1 MKPNILIT
9 DILIKDFVYEF
20 KKKFNVDCL
29 WSKKNIID
37 FNKYEAVVVTG
48 GFNTNKK
55 FLSKF
60 KNLKI
65 VSVFGVGYD
74 GVDLKFCRK
83 NKIDVT
89 NTPKVLTN
97 DVADLGLGLMIDLSR
112 KINSGHNYILE
123 KKWPDNPFNL
133 TNSLTNKIVGVVG
146 MGEIG
151 KAFAIRAKSLSM
163 KIVYYGPNNKRLN
176 YKYYKNL
183 EDMVGVIDIM
193 VITCIG
199 GNQTKNMINKNILKL
214 MKPTSLI
221 VNIARGSVINEIH
234 LLEILKQKKIAGAAL
249 DVFENEP
256 KINSKFLKLKN
267 ILLSPHNASGT
278 FETRRNMAILSCN
291 NIVNY
296 LKTKKSKNSVYK
308 NN

>member
-9 DILIKDFVYEF
+9 DILIRDFVYKF

-29 WSKKNIID
+29 WLKKNKINFD
-37 FNKYEAVVVTG
+37 KYEAIVVTG
-48 GFNTNKK
+48 GFNSDKK

-83 NKIDVT
+83 NKIEVT

-97 DVADLGLGLMIDLSR
+97 DVADLGLGLMINLSR
-112 KINSGHNYILE
+112 KINLGHNHILE

-133 TNSLTNKIVGVVG
+133 TNTLTNKIVGVIG

-151 KAFAIRAKSLSM
+151 QAFAKRAKSLSM
-163 KIVYYGPNNKRLN
+163 KIVYYGPNRKKLN
-176 YKYYKNL
+176 YRFYKNL
-183 EDMVGVIDIM
+183 EDMASVIDIM

-199 GNQTKNMINKNILKL
+199 GNQTKHIINKNILKL
-214 MKPTSLI
+214 MKPSSLI
-221 VNIARGSVINEIH
+221 INIARGSVINENH
-234 LLEILKQKKIAGAAL
+234 LLESLKQKQITGAAL
-249 DVFENEP
+249 DVFKNEP

-278 FETRRNMAILSCN
+278 FDTRRNMAILSCN

-296 LKTKKSKNSVYK
+296 LKTKKSKHSVYK